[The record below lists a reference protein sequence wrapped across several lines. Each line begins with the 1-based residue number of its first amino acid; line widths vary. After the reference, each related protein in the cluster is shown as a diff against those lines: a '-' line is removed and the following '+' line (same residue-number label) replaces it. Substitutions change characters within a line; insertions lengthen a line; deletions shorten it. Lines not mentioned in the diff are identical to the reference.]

1 MIHRIAPIAA
11 TLFLMAV
18 MLVGCSYTKT
28 SFQGNGS
35 EHGSAATGKFIV
47 GQSF

>member
-1 MIHRIAPIAA
+1 MIHRIAPVAA

-18 MLVGCSYTKT
+18 MLVGCSNTKT
-28 SFQGNGS
+28 SFQSNGS
-35 EHGSAATGKFIV
+35 EHGSADTGKLII